1 MSLSA
6 HKIQTYLSEAEDDYT
21 CGHISMGRSF
31 ALEMGSLIPQT
42 DQRLGKLTQICRC
55 VLRVF

>member
-1 MSLSA
+1 MGLFA
-6 HKIQTYLSEAEDDYT
+6 HKAQTYLSEAEDDYT

-42 DQRLGKLTQICRC
+42 DQRLGKHTQPCKR
-55 VLRVF
+55 LLQVF